1 MHSML
6 WWSFPI
12 QSILECLNCA
22 VTYCPQ
28 DGLVPL
34 TERMESSQVG
44 HPYLSTPFAEVH
56 TWVCQTFS
64 SVTRYIWVVMILG
77 FDMHD
82 ACKQQLLRIGESRSG
97 GCSRRLGVRG
107 RGDPVFLD
115 LANPPRSFLR
125 RKVFPEFLPVF
136 LVGKREEVNWFQIF
150 VCQSC
155 ELGYWNCVPNIAE
168 AVGSEKLRVVCNA
181 NLDSFVEEKTWFDL
195 HLLWN
200 WGCQESM
207 GRSSRGAH
215 GSKLDWSK
223 HEKAWADLL
232 HKEIFE
238 TGRYFRKTEVKQF
251 KSKPKTFV
259 GKKNRES
266 PEEDEGYEVGIIN

>member
-1 MHSML
+1 MTHGQGSSTFWPLKMHSML

-44 HPYLSTPFAEVH
+44 HPHLSTPFAEVH
-56 TWVCQTFS
+56 TWVCQPFQA
-64 SVTRYIWVVMILG
+64 VTRYIWVVMIVG

-115 LANPPRSFLR
+115 LANPPFWGEKFFRDSCQCFSWAKERRSTDFRYL
-125 RKVFPEFLPVF
+125 FASPV
-136 LVGKREEVNWFQIF
+136 N
-150 VCQSC
+150 
-155 ELGYWNCVPNIAE
+155 
-168 AVGSEKLRVVCNA
+168 
-181 NLDSFVEEKTWFDL
+181 
-195 HLLWN
+195 
-200 WGCQESM
+200 
-207 GRSSRGAH
+207 
-215 GSKLDWSK
+215 
-223 HEKAWADLL
+223 
-232 HKEIFE
+232 
-238 TGRYFRKTEVKQF
+238 
-251 KSKPKTFV
+251 
-259 GKKNRES
+259 
-266 PEEDEGYEVGIIN
+266 